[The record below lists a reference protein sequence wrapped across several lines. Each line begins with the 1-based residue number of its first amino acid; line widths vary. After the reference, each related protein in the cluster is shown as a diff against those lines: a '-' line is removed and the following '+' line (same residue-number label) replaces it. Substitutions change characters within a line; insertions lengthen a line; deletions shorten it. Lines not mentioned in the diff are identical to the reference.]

1 MSIEIAKSWTDQKF
15 SDSRTGV
22 LKCLVKF
29 LRPVEILQVQD
40 RSNSGRWKNSKCFPV
55 TTKFHARLPV
65 KRFSNFLCFAFQIL
79 KKTSRGL
86 DLRESKQY
94 FTPKPLHHIHN
105 SFWRPNEPNGR
116 ECAVPGGALH
126 DITRGPEGH
135 SFQLVSVTTHQ
146 KDFGVARKIPEVRWG
161 RGINAGTVFEM
172 FLYCFPHIFDTNFQE
187 QKFRNDFRLT
197 VALLR
202 MQVTCWSL
210 SLWENIRA
218 LNMVTWNC
226 DQLVVYSVLCLFQAK
241 GVQFPQPSNPI
252 YFKKSFLKSRLLLAR
267 FRR

>member
-1 MSIEIAKSWTDQKF
+1 MSREISATGWNSTSSRQVKF
-15 SDSRTGV
+15 RSMENFEVLSGNNKISRTT
-22 LKCLVKF
+22 
-29 LRPVEILQVQD
+29 
-40 RSNSGRWKNSKCFPV
+40 SGNW
-55 TTKFHARLPV
+55 
-65 KRFSNFLCFAFQIL
+65 RFSNFLFFAFQIL

-86 DLRESKQY
+86 DLRETKQY
-94 FTPKPLHHIHN
+94 LSPKPLHHIHN

-161 RGINAGTVFEM
+161 REINAGTVFEM

-187 QKFRNDFRLT
+187 QTFRNDFRLT

-210 SLWENIRA
+210 REHSCSKSGNMKLRPVGSLQRF
-218 LNMVTWNC
+218 V
-226 DQLVVYSVLCLFQAK
+226 LVPSERSSISPPKQPHIFQK
-241 GVQFPQPSNPI
+241 IIFEI
-252 YFKKSFLKSRLLLAR
+252 
-267 FRR
+267 